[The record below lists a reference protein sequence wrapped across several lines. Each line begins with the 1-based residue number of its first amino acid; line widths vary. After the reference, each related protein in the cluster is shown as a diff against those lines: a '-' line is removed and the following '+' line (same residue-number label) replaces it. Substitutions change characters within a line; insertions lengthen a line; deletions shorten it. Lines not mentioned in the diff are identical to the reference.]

1 MDKFSLKGHVV
12 LITGASSGIGRS
24 CAIEVSKMG
33 GTCIITGRNEVEL
46 IRTKEICV
54 APVEIFSGD
63 LTSHDTIK
71 KLVSKLTKLDGVV
84 HCAGIT
90 NPWPIKFLKPT
101 HVKEM
106 FDINFNAPVL
116 LTTELLQ
123 KDKINSGGSFVFI
136 SSISAQHPYYGG
148 ATYASS
154 KAAIEAFSKSVAIEM
169 APKNV
174 RSNVIRPGLVKT
186 RMFDEAKG
194 ASVDSENFDQYEK
207 FYPLGFGFPEDISNA
222 ACFLL
227 SKESKWITGTEI
239 KMDGGLTLNS
249 KKN

>member
-1 MDKFSLKGHVV
+1 MTKFSLDKHII

-24 CAIEVSKMG
+24 CAVEASRMG
-33 GTCIITGRNEVEL
+33 ATCILTGRNEEEL
-46 IRTKEICV
+46 KRTAGLCSTP
-54 APVEIFSGD
+54 ATIFSGD
-63 LTSHDTIK
+63 LTALDVIQ
-71 KLVSKLTKLDGVV
+71 KLVSGLPKLDGVI

-90 NPWPIKFLKPT
+90 HPWPIKFLKPEHIKT
-101 HVKEM
+101 M
-106 FDINFNAPVL
+106 FDINYTAPVL

-123 KDKINSGGSFVFI
+123 KNKINDDASFIFI

-154 KAAIEAFSKSVAIEM
+154 KAAIEAFSKSLAIEM
-169 APKNV
+169 APRRV

-207 FYPLGFGFPEDISNA
+207 FYPLGFGEAEDVSNA
-222 ACFLL
+222 ACYLL
-227 SKESKWITGTEI
+227 SKESRWITGTEI
-239 KMDGGLTLNS
+239 KMDGGLILNS

>member
-46 IRTKEICV
+46 IRTKEMCV

-154 KAAIEAFSKSVAIEM
+154 KAAIEAFSKSVAI
-169 APKNV
+169 
-174 RSNVIRPGLVKT
+174 
-186 RMFDEAKG
+186 
-194 ASVDSENFDQYEK
+194 
-207 FYPLGFGFPEDISNA
+207 
-222 ACFLL
+222 
-227 SKESKWITGTEI
+227 
-239 KMDGGLTLNS
+239 
-249 KKN
+249 